1 MITKNRWL
9 KQFTDK
15 EEILNTWKNQALLRE
30 NLLENKEN
38 FFHNQDVKNSDFF
51 IPDYQLH
58 SIDEDIITINFIF
71 EDNNYVNAFLNL
83 KSENTFI
90 FQTEGVAINEEGF
103 TATVEL
109 SGPQKLKLFAFA
121 KDYFSNRQI
130 YENFDVDNNFS
141 FSGWALSLN
150 QQLNPPEIKR
160 PDGKKV
166 TTAGSTILLPQQS
179 SQIDEYVYQFQVQEV
194 TEFLYLDFINIYK
207 IKTRLALMPE
217 GVIPLELYATERVI
231 PSNYY
236 PEKNHDIMGVF
247 ILSCAI
253 Q

>member
-9 KQFTDK
+9 KQFSDK
-15 EEILNTWKNQALLRE
+15 EEILNAWKNKALLSE
-30 NLLENKEN
+30 NILENKEN
-38 FFHNQDVKNSDFF
+38 FFHNQDVKNNDPF

-58 SIDEDIITINFIF
+58 VIEEDFLRINFIF
-71 EDNNYVNAFLNL
+71 EDNKYVNAFLNL
-83 KSENTFI
+83 KSENMFT
-90 FQTEGVAINEEGF
+90 FQTKGVAVDEEGF
-103 TATVEL
+103 TATAEL

-121 KDYFSNRQI
+121 NDYFSNRQI
-130 YENFDVDNNFS
+130 YENFDTENNFS

-160 PDGKKV
+160 SDGKKI

-179 SQIDEYVYQFQVQEV
+179 SQIDEYVYQFQVQEI

-207 IKTRLALMPE
+207 IKTRLALMPDGE
-217 GVIPLELYATERVI
+217 IPLELYATERVI
-231 PSNYY
+231 PPNYY

-247 ILSCAI
+247 ILSCSI